1 MPNNNLNISPVISPD
16 IVNNISKSNI
26 INSFGDQTKN
36 QAKEKLIIG
45 SQDKIQEIVDKQ
57 IKLIKQE
64 IQAGINK
71 NNTIKKAES
80 DFNTKQITQEQY
92 SDIIINAQFA
102 YDLEIE
108 TINIEKQKLEQ
119 DKNNI
124 INDPFQAIKDKQ
136 KQLENRIK
144 TLKKQ
149 NLNLD
154 NKAKKDLAKQVLS
167 NTSKTLAPVIALQ
180 ITNGFISIISQRKKL
195 EELVDQVNEYI
206 DTQVKDQTTVT
217 IATNLRNSAITLI
230 NNNLKKL
237 QTLERIL
244 KTITTIVTVIN
255 TVLTV
260 IERILNLPIPALLP
274 IKVQLQPTLQR
285 ILRLISAINAV
296 LVIATNL
303 LGNEILKLIEIR
315 ERLKEIDLK
324 LDIKTLSSLDSQ
336 EFTDLVNTFAPVGVG
351 EFLSYKGFNFKL
363 KEENNPK
370 FVVKGN
376 KRRYAVAI
384 DSDGV
389 EVLKS
394 EFSFTLDPN
403 DLIDQLKLVIDQRNL
418 QG

>member
-1 MPNNNLNISPVISPD
+1 MLNNINISPVISPD
-16 IVNNISKSNI
+16 IVNNISKSKDI
-26 INSFGDQTKN
+26 KSFGN
-36 QAKEKLIIG
+36 QAKNSTKEKLIIG
-45 SQDKIQEIVDKQ
+45 NQTKTKEIADKEIELNQ
-57 IKLIKQE
+57 RE
-64 IQAGINK
+64 EQAGINLE
-71 NNTIKKAES
+71 NRIKDANYQY
-80 DFNTKQITQEQY
+80 NTKQITQKEY
-92 SDIIINAQFA
+92 NKIIEEAQAA
-102 YDLEIE
+102 YLDEKAIITIE
-108 TINIEKQKLEQ
+108 REKLKQ
-119 DKNNI
+119 DNDNI

-136 KQLENRIK
+136 KQLNNRIK
-144 TLKKQ
+144 NLKKQ

-167 NTSKTLAPVIALQ
+167 NISKTLAPVIALQ
-180 ITNGFISIISQRKKL
+180 LANSFLTIISQRKKL

-230 NNNLKKL
+230 NNNVRKL

-244 KTITTIVTVIN
+244 KTITTIVTVI
-255 TVLTV
+255 TIVLTV
-260 IERILNLPIPALLP
+260 IERILSLPIPALIP
-274 IKVQLQPTLQR
+274 IKVQFQPILQR

-296 LVIATNL
+296 LVIVTNL

-324 LDIKTLSSLDSQ
+324 LNIKTSNSLDSQ
-336 EFTDLVNTFAPVGVG
+336 EFTDLINTFAPVGTG
-351 EFLSYKGFNFKL
+351 EFPPYKGFTFRL
-363 KEENNPK
+363 KEENNPR

-384 DSDGV
+384 DRNGV

-403 DLIDQLKLVIDQRNL
+403 DLIDQLKLVIDQQNL

>member
-1 MPNNNLNISPVISPD
+1 MSNNNINISPVISPD
-16 IVNNISKSNI
+16 IINNISKSKDI
-26 INSFGDQTKN
+26 KSFGNQTKN
-36 QAKEKLIIG
+36 SIKEKLIIG
-45 SQDKIQEIVDKQ
+45 NQSKTKEIDDRQ
-57 IKLIKQE
+57 TELDQRE
-64 IQAGINK
+64 NQAGVNK
-71 NNTIKKAES
+71 SNTIKKAES

-92 SDIIINAQFA
+92 NKI
-102 YDLEIE
+102 
-108 TINIEKQKLEQ
+108 IEKAQAAYLDEKAIITIEREKLKQ
-119 DKNNI
+119 DNDNI

-136 KQLENRIK
+136 KQLNNRIK
-144 TLKKQ
+144 NLKKQ

-167 NTSKTLAPVIALQ
+167 NISKTLAPVIALQ
-180 ITNGFISIISQRKKL
+180 LANSFLTIISQRKKL

-217 IATNLRNSAITLI
+217 IATNLRNSAVTLI
-230 NNNLKKL
+230 NNNVRKL

-244 KTITTIVTVIN
+244 KTITTIVTVI
-255 TVLTV
+255 TIVLTV

-274 IKVQLQPTLQR
+274 IKVQFQPILQR

-315 ERLKEIDLK
+315 ERLKQIDLK
-324 LDIKTLSSLDSQ
+324 LDIKTLNNLDNQ
-336 EFTDLVNTFAPVGVG
+336 EFTNLVNTFAPVGIG
-351 EFLSYKGFNFKL
+351 EFPSYKGFNFKL
-363 KEENNPK
+363 KEENNPR

-384 DSDGV
+384 DRDGV

-403 DLIDQLKLVIDQRNL
+403 DLIDQLKLVIDQQNL